1 MSQFSTEF
9 LMSRY
14 NRMNFSILESKSSK
28 QDSLESDLQS
38 ALNIAENKIGGESR
52 GAKDASHAAIKQVLD
67 RIPSESIKEEK
78 PNPIIQKI
86 FFNLTD
92 PNRVEIIQEFIDQ
105 ESKELDQIIQRNSSA
120 EGTEKIFNRD
130 DAYISDFNRSA
141 EIVMRFEK
149 LYNIYSISSNKIK
162 MDREGEI
169 LKSLRAM
176 DAEINLKEI
185 GMNIKGKIGKI
196 GGVDLDSDRESFE
209 IISSDGKSI
218 LIPKSKIDEIIKTDN
233 VKRASTPE
241 HTKRMSGIAE
251 KSADAIKNW
260 YTWASSTFSGVV
272 DGIKSGSETESDNKI
287 DSATEFSDNTGGAV
301 FNMVFNYGDKKTT
314 VRNEIESIIGPD
326 DIDSPAGRG
335 RSGIR
340 KKKVVFRKIKETLA
354 TAALPV
360 IHSGE
365 IRRPGDYFRLFT
377 TLNSEKTDWMNTV
390 LLNRVFAGQTEE
402 WNSFKSGAATREG
415 TSEASQLA
423 YLDAC
428 VEWTYKFI
436 ESDYISTFTNK
447 EMDDYRKSIEL
458 IVLEKKSEIKNYYLS
473 KDFNLENFNSVLIK
487 PEVSIPLY
495 KTVDLAITEEDKR
508 KESNLRNLWKGLGSA
523 ITGLFG
529 GIQVD
534 TAALARG
541 RAFAE
546 GDRRF
551 MTGMNQFIKSV
562 VGMVGGKTAANR
574 YEKALPDKWK
584 SEKTGKSVKE
594 DMISPMDSPTGQL
607 VPMEGP
613 GSSHQTP
620 GHLPGNNMDL
630 LSLAGPVGGLKI
642 GNSKTKSKKSGK
654 KSKKKGTLN
663 SYGTSRV
670 LNFEDF
676 MKDGEY

>member
-1 MSQFSTEF
+1 MSQFSTEL
-9 LMSRY
+9 LMSKYHRV
-14 NRMNFSILESKSSK
+14 NFSILESKTSK
-28 QDSLESDLQS
+28 EDTLESDLKF
-38 ALNIAENKIGGESR
+38 ALNIAENKIGGDSR
-52 GAKDASHAAIKQVLD
+52 DARETSYAAIKQVLD
-67 RIPSESIKEEK
+67 RIPSENIKEER

-92 PNRVEIIQEFIDQ
+92 PNRVEIVQEFIDR

-120 EGTEKIFNRD
+120 EGTKKIFNRD
-130 DAYISDFNRSA
+130 DAYISDFNKSA

-162 MDREGEI
+162 LDREGEI
-169 LKSLRAM
+169 LRSLRAM
-176 DAEINLKEI
+176 DAEIDLKEI
-185 GMNIKGKIGKI
+185 GMNIRGKIGKI
-196 GGVDLDSDRESFE
+196 GRIDPESDDKSFE
-209 IISSDGKSI
+209 VISTDGKSI
-218 LIPKSKIDEIIKTDN
+218 LVPKTEILQIIKTDTI
-233 VKRASTPE
+233 KKLSTPE
-241 HTKRMSGIAE
+241 HTKRMSGMAD
-251 KSADAIKNW
+251 KSSGAIKNW
-260 YTWASSTFSGVV
+260 YTWASNTFSGVV
-272 DGIKSGSETESDNKI
+272 DGIKSGSESDADGKI
-287 DSATEFSDNTGGAV
+287 DSATEFSEDTGGAV
-301 FNMVFNYGDKKTT
+301 FNMVFNYGDRKTT
-314 VRNEIESIIGPD
+314 VRNEIESIIGQDEPE
-326 DIDSPAGRG
+326 SLGGRG

-340 KKKVVFRKIKETLA
+340 RKKVIFRKIKETLA

-360 IHSGE
+360 IQNGE

-377 TLNSEKTDWMNTV
+377 TLSSDKPDWMNTV
-390 LLNRVFAGQTEE
+390 LLNKVFTGQTEE
-402 WNSFKSGAATREG
+402 WNNFKSSAATREG
-415 TSEASQLA
+415 TSEANQLA

-428 VEWTYKFI
+428 VEWTYRFI

-458 IVLEKKSEIKNYYLS
+458 IVLEKKAEIKNYYLS

-495 KTVDLAITEEDKR
+495 KTVDLAITEEDKK
-508 KESNLRNLWKGLGSA
+508 KESNLRNMWKGLGSA

-529 GIQVD
+529 GIEVD
-534 TAALARG
+534 TAALAKG
-541 RAFAE
+541 KSFAQ

-551 MTGMNQFIKSV
+551 MVGMNQFIKSV
-562 VGMVGGKTAANR
+562 VGMVGGKDAANK

-584 SEKTGKSVKE
+584 SDKTAKSVKE

-630 LSLAGPVGGLKI
+630 LSLAGPMGGLKI
-642 GNSKTKSKKSGK
+642 GNGKTKSKKSGK

-663 SYGTSRV
+663 SYGTTRV

-676 MKDGEY
+676 MKNGEY